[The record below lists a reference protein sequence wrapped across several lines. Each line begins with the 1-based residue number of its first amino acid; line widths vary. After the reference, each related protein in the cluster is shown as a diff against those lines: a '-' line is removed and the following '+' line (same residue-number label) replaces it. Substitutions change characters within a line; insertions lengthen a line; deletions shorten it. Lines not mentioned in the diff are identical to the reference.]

1 MKTKKIKCNPFFYVL
16 ILTILF
22 GAIQALTLKKVVET
36 YKVAERIEKAQIQPP
51 VALQAT
57 PSVVVKEVKLTTN
70 NPDVEL
76 QIRAIA
82 DELNFKWPDYLVRLA
97 KCESSMNPKAVSNP
111 NKNGSVDRGLFQWNS
126 KMPPLSGVDEKC
138 ALDVD
143 CSTRKTIEAINLG
156 KQHHWMCNKIVLN
169 K

>member
-1 MKTKKIKCNPFFYVL
+1 MKTKKLKCNPFFYVL

-22 GAIQALTLKKVVET
+22 GATQALTLKKVVET
-36 YKVAERIEKAQIQPP
+36 YKVSERIEKAQIQAP

-57 PSVVVKEVKLTTN
+57 SSVIVKEVKLITN
-70 NPDVEL
+70 NPDVEF

-82 DELNFKWPDYLVRLA
+82 DELNFEWPDYLVKLA
-97 KCESSMNPKAVSNP
+97 KCESSMNPKAVSKP
-111 NKNGSVDRGLFQWNS
+111 NRNGSVDRGLFQWNS
-126 KMPPLSGVDEKC
+126 KLPPLEITEECS
-138 ALDVD
+138 LDID